1 MSSVVTNEIPNMYF
15 RCLLL
20 IYCHLSTNEK
30 LSRKFSVIYGV
41 TSYGSGWRKETYGV
55 TSYGSGRRKES
66 YDVISNG
73 SGRRKES
80 YDVISNGSGCRKE
93 VVNQCLEFEAYV
105 RGRCMLSCA

>member
-73 SGRRKES
+73 SGW
-80 YDVISNGSGCRKE
+80 RKE